1 VKIFE
6 EFSVAR
12 PIGEVWSL
20 FLDIPEVARCLSGA
34 EVTEDH
40 GDGTYSGA
48 VSVKLGPITSS
59 FEGKATVAA
68 DEAKHQMQIEG
79 RGVDRT
85 GGSQGR
91 VKVLVSLVGTD
102 EGHTDVSLDSD
113 VTLAGPIA
121 QFGRTGL
128 VKEVSRRLI
137 DEFADC
143 LHAKLNAG
151 TEDEAAEIEAG
162 DLKGLSLF
170 FSSLWSWITSRIRR
184 KPARD
189 E

>member
-1 VKIFE
+1 VNILE

-20 FLDIPEVARCLSGA
+20 FLDIPDVARCLSGA

-40 GDGTYSGA
+40 GDGKYSGT
-48 VSVKLGPITSS
+48 VSVKLGPISSS
-59 FEGKATVAA
+59 FEGKATVTTDVAM
-68 DEAKHQMQIEG
+68 HQMQIQG

-102 EGHTDVSLDSD
+102 DGHTDVSLDSD

-143 LHAKLNAG
+143 LHAKLDAG
-151 TEDEAAEIEAG
+151 SENEASEIEAS

-184 KPARD
+184 RPAGD

>member
-1 VKIFE
+1 MKILE

-12 PIGEVWSL
+12 PVGEVWSL
-20 FLDIPEVARCLSGA
+20 FLDVPDVARCLSGA

-40 GDGTYSGA
+40 GDGKYSGT
-48 VSVKLGPITSS
+48 VSVKLGPISSS
-59 FEGKATVAA
+59 FEGKATVTT
-68 DEAKHQMQIEG
+68 DESVHQMQIQG

-91 VKVLVSLVGTD
+91 VKVLVSLVSTD
-102 EGHTDVSLDSD
+102 DGHTDVSLDSD

-128 VKEVSRRLI
+128 VEEVSKRLI

-143 LHAKLNAG
+143 LHAKLDAG
-151 TEDEAAEIEAG
+151 RGEEASEIVAG

-170 FSSLWSWITSRIRR
+170 FSSLWSWITSTFRR
-184 KPARD
+184 KPTRG